1 MNRFKVKRKIVLLG
15 DSAVGK
21 TSLIRRYVLD
31 KFDDKYIT
39 TIGTKVTKK
48 ELSIER
54 DDATIDLT
62 LMIWDVLGQAG
73 YTSIQAKSYRGADS
87 VLFVCDLTRMDSLQN
102 IETYWLTE
110 LNKVAQDVPAILVG
124 NKVDLQDE
132 ITVSEKELEAFGQR
146 HAWSHYLS
154 SAKTGENVEKVFMR
168 LGEIVVK
175 SLGPLTQPGTAGG
188 AKEIHDLKDAAD
200 VIMTEFVETYGDHE
214 VGMAIIRTQF
224 AKAGVDIG
232 NPTKETLLAA
242 IELLAEAERDIR
254 PAKDI
259 VKNLMKRK
267 AMIERVSSKP

>member
-1 MNRFKVKRKIVLLG
+1 MNRFKVKRKVVLLG

-73 YTSIQAKSYRGADS
+73 YTSIQAKSYRGADG
-87 VLFVCDLTRMDSLQN
+87 VLFVADLTRPDSLQN
-102 IETYWLTE
+102 IEAYWLAE
-110 LNKVAQDVPAILVG
+110 LNKVSQDVPAVLVG

-132 ITVSEKELEAFGQR
+132 IAISEGDLEKFSDNRG
-146 HAWSHYLS
+146 WSSFQS
-154 SAKTGENVEKVFMR
+154 SAKTGENVEKVFVK
-168 LGEIVVK
+168 LGEVVVK
-175 SLGPLTQPGTAGG
+175 SLGPLTQPGAPGET
-188 AKEIHDLKDAAD
+188 KELTDLKDAAD
-200 VIMTEFVETYGDHE
+200 MIMTEFVDTYGDQE
-214 VGMAIIRTQF
+214 MAMAIIRTQF
-224 AKAGVDIG
+224 SKAEVDIG
-232 NPTKETLLAA
+232 NPTKDALLAA
-242 IELLAEAERDIR
+242 VELLGEAQRDVR

-259 VKNLMKRK
+259 VKDLMRWK
-267 AMIERVSSKP
+267 AMIERLG